1 MNLAIR
7 LLIALGKAGHGFA
20 NFITSLSLAAWLHS
34 GDMDAITK
42 WFRSTPQEQQQILE
56 QLPPLNTE
64 EQALLVKFQQIM
76 ETQYQMSILQRYIL
90 TLPALPNEGY

>member
-7 LLIALGKAGHGFA
+7 LLIALGKAGHGLA

-34 GDMDAITK
+34 VDIEAITK
-42 WFRSTPQEQQQILE
+42 WFRSTPQEQQQIIE
-56 QLPPLNTE
+56 QLPPLNAE
-64 EQALLVKFQQIM
+64 EQALLAKFQQLM
-76 ETQYQMSILQRYIL
+76 ETQYQVGVLHRYFL